1 VIPLALSKQQ
11 KKEVVEQYKN
21 WLSNSEAVILMEY
34 TGVSM
39 KEIDEIRTR
48 VRESGGEFHVIK
60 NTLAKLA
67 FEANGFK
74 APEGMF
80 VDSTAASF
88 AFTDP
93 AATAKALQEAS
104 KGLEAIK
111 IKGGFM
117 GAEVLDSAQVKALA
131 DLPPLPVVRSQLLGV
146 LQAPA
151 GKLVRTL
158 AEPARSLAAVLQSF
172 SEKSQAAA

>member
-1 VIPLALSKQQ
+1 MALSKQQ
-11 KKEVVEQYKN
+11 KKEVVELYQN

-39 KEIDEIRTR
+39 KEINSAPDKPVHDPI
-48 VRESGGEFHVIK
+48 GGEFHVIK

-67 FEANGFK
+67 FEANGLET
-74 APEGMF
+74 PEGMF
-80 VDSTAASF
+80 VNSTAASF
-88 AFTDP
+88 AFSDP

-117 GAEVLDSAQVKALA
+117 GTEALDVAQVKALA
-131 DLPPLPVVRSQLLGV
+131 DLPPLPVVRGQLLGM

>member
-1 VIPLALSKQQ
+1 LALSKQQ
-11 KKEVVEQYKN
+11 KKEIVEQYKN
-21 WLSNSEAVILMEY
+21 WLNNSESVILMEY

-39 KEIDEIRTR
+39 KEIDEIRTQ

-67 FEANGFK
+67 FEANGYK
-74 APEGMF
+74 VPEGMF

-88 AFTDP
+88 ALTDP
-93 AATAKALQEAS
+93 AATAKALQDAS

-117 GAEVLDSAQVKALA
+117 GAEVLDIAQVKALA
-131 DLPPLPVVRSQLLGV
+131 DLPPLPVVRGQLLGV

>member
-1 VIPLALSKQQ
+1 LALSKEQ

-21 WLSNSEAVILMEY
+21 WLSSSEAVILMEY

-39 KEIDEIRTR
+39 KEIDNIRTQ
-48 VRESGGEFHVIK
+48 VRESSGEFHVIK

-67 FEANGFK
+67 FEASGFNI
-74 APEGMF
+74 PEEMLTK
-80 VDSTAASF
+80 STAASF

-93 AATAKALQEAS
+93 AATAKALKEAS
-104 KGLEAIK
+104 KGLDVVK
-111 IKGGFM
+111 IKGGIM
-117 GAEVLDSAQVKALA
+117 GAEVLNSAQVIALA
-131 DLPPLPVVRSQLLGV
+131 DLPPLPVVRGQLLGM

-151 GKLVRTL
+151 SKLVRTF
-158 AEPARSLAAVLQSF
+158 AEPARSLAAVLQSY

>member
-1 VIPLALSKQQ
+1 MALSKQQ
-11 KKEVVEQYKN
+11 KKEVVEQYQN
-21 WLSNSEAVILMEY
+21 WLSNSEAVILTEY

-39 KEIDEIRTR
+39 KEIDKIRTQ

-67 FEANGFK
+67 FEASGLK
-74 APEGMF
+74 TPEDMF
-80 VDSTAASF
+80 VNSTAASF

-117 GAEVLDSAQVKALA
+117 GTVALDAAQVKALA
-131 DLPPLPVVRSQLLGV
+131 DLPPLPVVRGQLLGV

-158 AEPARSLAAVLQSF
+158 AEPARSLAAVLQAF